1 MRVLLFGPPGV
12 GKGTQ
17 ADLLSKKYNFIKFS
31 MGDILREE
39 VSLNTSLGSKVENYL
54 IRGILVP
61 DNIIFE
67 LVKNFLKKNKE
78 AHILFDGFPR
88 TLNQAQNLNKN
99 LTQLGLS
106 FEVALEMHLA
116 EDEIVKR
123 LINRR
128 YCPKCNKIYNYAT
141 NPPKTNGV
149 CDHCHTKLI
158 KRSDDDTNTI
168 KKRLQVYEEK
178 THPLVDYY
186 KSLNVYNQIN
196 ATGSQEDVFK
206 KISEIIDAYINK
218 R

>member
-1 MRVLLFGPPGV
+1 
-12 GKGTQ
+12 
-17 ADLLSKKYNFIKFS
+17 
-31 MGDILREE
+31 
-39 VSLNTSLGSKVENYL
+39 
-54 IRGILVP
+54 
-61 DNIIFE
+61 
-67 LVKNFLKKNKE
+67 
-78 AHILFDGFPR
+78 
-88 TLNQAQNLNKN
+88 
-99 LTQLGLS
+99 
-106 FEVALEMHLA
+106 
-116 EDEIVKR
+116 R

-186 KSLNVYNQIN
+186 ISLNVYNQIN